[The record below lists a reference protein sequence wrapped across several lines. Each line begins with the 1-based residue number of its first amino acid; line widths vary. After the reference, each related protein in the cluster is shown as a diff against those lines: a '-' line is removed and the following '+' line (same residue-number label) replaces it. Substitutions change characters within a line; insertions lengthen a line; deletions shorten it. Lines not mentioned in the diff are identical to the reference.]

1 MDRPRSRRGAKESYG
16 LHDQKG
22 RLAINRTMSE
32 LDPWLGFVLAVLAT
46 WRITHLLAREDGPA
60 SVLARFRVRLGSG
73 FFGSLMDCFYCLSV
87 WVAAP
92 IALVVSQKPLDWF
105 LALLGL
111 SGAACLLER
120 LGQEPVLIQP
130 VSQPGEREE
139 NHGML
144 RPTTDANQKRNETSD
159 PTGDRSAGA

>member
-1 MDRPRSRRGAKESYG
+1 
-16 LHDQKG
+16 
-22 RLAINRTMSE
+22 MSE
-32 LDPWLGFVLAVLAT
+32 VDPRLRFTLAVLAT
-46 WRITHLLAREDGPA
+46 WRITHLLARDDGPA
-60 SVLARFRVRLGSG
+60 SILARLRVRLGSM
-73 FFGSLMDCFYCLSV
+73 FFGSLMDCFYCLIV

-92 IALVVSQKPLDWF
+92 IALVLSQKPLEWL
-105 LALLGL
+105 LAWLGL

-144 RPTTDANQKRNETSD
+144 RPTTGGNQKRAEASD
-159 PTGDRSAGA
+159 QTGDGSAGA